1 MVAPEL
7 PIETVT
13 QIIKELGSD
22 EYALA
27 KISRLS
33 RTFRALTL
41 PFLFHH
47 LCISNGDVY
56 RRAYRLLVLESPH
69 IGQYVKQ
76 VALDSRGLQTTAYST
91 DGICWLG
98 ADKFLAFL
106 NALPALEA
114 LRCDMDF
121 YTGALASV
129 LPNSSITTLHLSDI
143 SRESSVDFVNLLMQ
157 VLKAGSQTIRSLT
170 LQSIFVDEGIVCDRA
185 SRMSLAIPGV
195 LWALEDLTLIQC
207 ANLPFFW
214 DNIQMPNVKSLELI
228 DTEWTFRDCMPDS
241 LNTLVIDNF
250 LYVREFQRHRD
261 TAFVAENVILLHS
274 LQASPWLDT
283 DMVGMNML
291 PRMCIPAGVKSLEI
305 VLLAT
310 QGEQLHVDFSKHF
323 ERGLQDDI
331 ISLHRHGSLE
341 KFLITVESFPGV
353 RKAHLEVFFFKL
365 KSLGV
370 LDVQGGSLPRSCS
383 RPGRYVYPPDST
395 YYGTGAPNKWTWN
408 PGF

>member
-7 PIETVT
+7 PVETVS

-22 EYALA
+22 EHALA
-27 KISRLS
+27 KFSRLS

-56 RRAYRLLVLESPH
+56 RHAYRLLVLESPH
-69 IGQYVKQ
+69 ISQYVKQ

-91 DGICWLG
+91 DGICWLS

-121 YTGALASV
+121 YTGVLASV

-143 SRESSVDFVNLLMQ
+143 SRKKSVDFVNLLMQ

-250 LYVREFQRHRD
+250 LCM
-261 TAFVAENVILLHS
+261 S
-274 LQASPWLDT
+274 LT
-283 DMVGMNML
+283 N
-291 PRMCIPAGVKSLEI
+291 PRAW
-305 VLLAT
+305 
-310 QGEQLHVDFSKHF
+310 H
-323 ERGLQDDI
+323 
-331 ISLHRHGSLE
+331 
-341 KFLITVESFPGV
+341 
-353 RKAHLEVFFFKL
+353 
-365 KSLGV
+365 
-370 LDVQGGSLPRSCS
+370 
-383 RPGRYVYPPDST
+383 
-395 YYGTGAPNKWTWN
+395 
-408 PGF
+408 